1 MTVRWCAASTRT
13 PAIPRLARGCSASRW
28 IGSNGRRASVRALA
42 RAAEAIDGPSSAMIP
57 LVMSRDLPGEVDDA
71 LGRKHD
77 PRHMLETLL
86 SEIGDWRTE
95 PAS

>member
-1 MTVRWCAASTRT
+1 
-13 PAIPRLARGCSASRW
+13 
-28 IGSNGRRASVRALA
+28 
-42 RAAEAIDGPSSAMIP
+42 MIP